1 MWDRVRGQAAL
12 PLRRG
17 EPADPH
23 HCPRENWGLPGGEL
37 LRALFPV
44 RDRWDI
50 SGAGTH
56 IFCTQH
62 SVLFHL
68 SSLLFFPSLCW
79 SRSRLLLSPV
89 IVKPDKVRISKV
101 NTTMIEWS
109 YPSSWSSPFS
119 YFPLTFQIAQLKRQC
134 KRCDDPCVATR
145 ATKVGGPCWY
155 FNKKN

>member
-37 LRALFPV
+37 LHALFPV

-62 SVLFHL
+62 SVPVFVLISL
-68 SSLLFFPSLCW
+68 SSFAFPRDSETWQGEDQQSQHYDDRVELPELLEQS
-79 SRSRLLLSPV
+79 LLLLPPHF
-89 IVKPDKVRISKV
+89 PDCTAQKTMQKVWRPMRCHESHKGRRTLLI
-101 NTTMIEWS
+101 
-109 YPSSWSSPFS
+109 
-119 YFPLTFQIAQLKRQC
+119 FQ
-134 KRCDDPCVATR
+134 
-145 ATKVGGPCWY
+145 
-155 FNKKN
+155 